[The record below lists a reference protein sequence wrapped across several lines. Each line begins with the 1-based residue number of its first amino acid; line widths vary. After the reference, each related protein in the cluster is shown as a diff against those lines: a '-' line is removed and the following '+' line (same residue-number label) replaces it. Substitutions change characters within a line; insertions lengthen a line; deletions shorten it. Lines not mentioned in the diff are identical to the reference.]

1 MRRGRRQ
8 VVGRSVSDRLRPPSP
23 WTESNKKIPFF
34 QEEEETKWWAFGL
47 RSDETRGQFVFLFL
61 APLETMAQSKE
72 KDKRADDEWKGKQE
86 GTRVPPSSKG
96 WHDTIRRKMTRTAMA
111 ISRQLGRWKKWMSG
125 SRWQRRSSFI
135 HNHKMIQ
142 FLSFPYSAVD
152 SGLSFSLP
160 APDLFFFIALARLSP
175 SRRKNKATVHRC
187 SATTHISSKETG
199 APSVRPFLFILLESY
214 RLLLLLLLLIRPPV

>member
-1 MRRGRRQ
+1 MVGVRATVGWDARAICVFILSAIRDDGAIKRERQ
-8 VVGRSVSDRLRPPSP
+8 
-23 WTESNKKIPFF
+23 ES
-34 QEEEETKWWAFGL
+34 WW
-47 RSDETRGQFVFLFL
+47 
-61 APLETMAQSKE
+61 K
-72 KDKRADDEWKGKQE
+72 WKGKQE

-125 SRWQRRSSFI
+125 SRWRRRSSFR

-199 APSVRPFLFILLESY
+199 APSVRPFLFILLQSY